1 MWCGAVS
8 QDRSVSKH
16 HSAAPDSE
24 TNRDKLLR
32 RMRFGFGKLKWCGIS
47 IGLLA
52 TAFTIWSHTPQGRLQ
67 WIRWQL
73 IHLDSRKPLSRE
85 FDDASTL
92 DLVAGVRNNPH
103 PELWLNWLG
112 TKGNRVNL
120 DYRNLTKI
128 VEMAK
133 DMGDTAT
140 AQRLIQQ
147 VVVVTNTLGRDDGGR
162 VGLFTRIA
170 HVQYKQFHDP
180 GKARHFLDQAVRMMQ
195 HQDRSAY
202 FKVLSLI
209 EIAEVYGELQDFQQ
223 ARALLAQAMQIAQS
237 EGEKEEKVSLLNSIA
252 QAYGS
257 LKAVDQQQTLLE
269 QTKQMARSESDRIR
283 KVEQLVGVATA
294 FAASP
299 QSTQADVLLNE
310 AFQTMRSIPEEKAKA
325 EALVNIVRTT
335 TKLKDQQQA
344 AAILGAALETTQTLQ
359 DQSTQSHALTEIIE
373 TVRQSKDPATGKT
386 LLEKAQKIA
395 VPLVNS
401 SERLDF
407 ALPIFTI
414 AEAYKQLQNPVAAI
428 SVLDQ
433 AAQLTATQAGSDDDI
448 RFLYRLAELYLDLKA
463 PQKVPPLLAKAQKL
477 STKFRPKGHSNPDDT
492 ADLTTIYGQMK
503 DAKAHQQK
511 FLQSV
516 RLVLS
521 PLKDPRNRHQEL
533 RSMLYDIKDV
543 PDLAQDPAF
552 LMQVPQ
558 VLNPADDPNYRSLA
572 LQEIARMAPNVKDTN
587 GRQTLLTWLTQNIQ
601 SLENNE
607 GKANALGMIAQSY
620 IHQGEADRAT
630 ALLDEF
636 TSQHGHLKSDS
647 IPIAYAEL
655 GRFETALQYTK
666 YLSDYGKAD
675 LFATI
680 LIVNAEQQDPALKLI
695 RQRKAFRS
703 FQCCYVY

>member
-1 MWCGAVS
+1 
-8 QDRSVSKH
+8 
-16 HSAAPDSE
+16 
-24 TNRDKLLR
+24 
-32 RMRFGFGKLKWCGIS
+32 MRFGFGKLKWCGIP
-47 IGLLA
+47 IVLLA

-67 WIRWQL
+67 WVRWQL
-73 IHLDSRKPLSRE
+73 IRLEYRTALLDFE
-85 FDDASTL
+85 DASTL

-103 PELWLNWLG
+103 PELWLKWLG
-112 TKGNRVNL
+112 TKGNRDDL
-120 DYRNLTKI
+120 DYENLTTI

-133 DMGDTAT
+133 DMGDTST
-140 AQRLIQQ
+140 AQRVIQQ
-147 VVVVTNTLGRDDGGR
+147 VVVVMNTLDRDDADR
-162 VGLFTRIA
+162 VGLLVKIA
-170 HVQYKQFHDP
+170 HVQHKQFRDP
-180 GKARHFLDQAVRMMQ
+180 DKARHFLDQAMQVIMQ

-209 EIAEVYGELQDFQQ
+209 ELTEVYGELQDSQQ
-223 ARALLAQAMQIAQS
+223 AQTLLSQAAQIAQA
-237 EGEKEEKVSLLNSIA
+237 EGEREEKVSLLNSIA
-252 QAYGS
+252 GAYGK
-257 LKAVDQQQTLLE
+257 LKAVDQQQILLN
-269 QTKQMARSESDRIR
+269 QTRQMARSEPDRTQ
-283 KVEQLVGVATA
+283 KVVQLVGVATA

-310 AFQTMRSIPEEKAKA
+310 AFQTMQSISEEKAKA
-325 EALVNIVRTT
+325 QAMGYIVEKVTI
-335 TKLKDQQQA
+335 LKDQQQA
-344 AAILGAALETTQTLQ
+344 DAILVATLEITQSLK
-359 DQSTQSHALTEIIE
+359 DQSTQSDALTLIIW
-373 TVRQSKDPATGKT
+373 TLRQSKNPATGKT
-386 LLEKAQKIA
+386 LLEKARKIGVSLA
-395 VPLVNS
+395 NS
-401 SERLDF
+401 SERFDF
-407 ALPIFTI
+407 ASPMFAI

-433 AAQLTATQAGSDDDI
+433 AAQLTATQAGSADEI
-448 RFLYRLAELYLDLKA
+448 RALYRIAQMYLDLQA
-463 PQKVPPLLAKAQKL
+463 PQKVPPLLAKAQQL
-477 STKFRPKGHSNPDDT
+477 STKFRPKGRIDPDDFN
-492 ADLTTIYGQMK
+492 DLTAIYGQMK

-620 IHQGEADRAT
+620 IHQGEADRAS

-636 TSQHGHLKSDS
+636 TSQHGHLKSDN